1 LSGVIDHH
9 LSLETPAGR
18 GGGTPV
24 HSGWFHRVHI
34 LSQTIKLQSRKYR
47 RHAAEQNNRTFCM
60 KSDPFWYR
68 FSGQKLE

>member
-1 LSGVIDHH
+1 LSGVIDHR
-9 LSLETPAGR
+9 LSLETPAGQ

-34 LSQTIKLQSRKYR
+34 LSKIIKLQSRKYR
-47 RHAAEQNNRTFCM
+47 RHAAEQNNRTSGM

-68 FSGQKLE
+68 FFWHKLE